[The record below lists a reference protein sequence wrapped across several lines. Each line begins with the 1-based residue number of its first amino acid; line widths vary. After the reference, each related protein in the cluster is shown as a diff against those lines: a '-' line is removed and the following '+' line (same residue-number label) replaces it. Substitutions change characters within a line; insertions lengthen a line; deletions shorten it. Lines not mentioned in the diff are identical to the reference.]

1 MTRRRQRNSGSG
13 KKTRSVRGG
22 ELNSDLKKTANNDI
36 ETLLGQ
42 YFRGEEDLDSTL
54 LAKYS
59 TIKLDEFTPI
69 YQNYSK
75 ISRTSDYL
83 NAFAKYGGIR
93 SDELDV
99 ISFSSTLNAVTTAL
113 GVASMSLIVSMQAAA
128 FAGNAGVVATIGTA
142 TAGTISSATTSVIT
156 AIGGATALGL
166 TATGLGLIVLFGLVS
181 TMVYVS
187 NLYLKEK
194 ELQELSRLIVGVC
207 EYIKNDAH
215 IIHMFYKDTG
225 TKLKPGAKL
234 ASLLKQLYNLMF
246 KTLSYFPEKYFYDAY
261 KNYLNTENVAVRM
274 VELNQVYNVYNTE
287 NNYLNCN
294 EQNIDILLQT
304 GNFLMYRYIFVRLCI
319 IDKQRYLIDSN
330 QPSQIQSGGDDLLG
344 TKNFATSLLGKGLS
358 SVSDTVSKF
367 GSNAATGI
375 TSLGSKIN
383 KIGTAVKDSTS
394 KAIDKIDIIS
404 PIYQRY
410 RKYFRPI
417 AEVEKEYNASITNVI
432 PSKAFVEQTVSAT
445 ANSSFLY
452 SGEQFRQLLGDYAI
466 MDTTYTMSVTKYVFD
481 FNTYLITNMGNSDEL
496 KKAVPSSVTDT
507 NQILAALV
515 GTKDSEGKITE
526 TPETNSLKEKIAVML
541 YPLLAEKVYK
551 DIFVVFNQKIRPQ
564 ITDTAVNTALL
575 ITNSAL
581 FSKLN
586 NPDAKDVAIPIMKP
600 ISKNDINVSIAQSD
614 TQPNTPPNSQPNT
627 P

>member
-287 NNYLNCN
+287 NNY
-294 EQNIDILLQT
+294 
-304 GNFLMYRYIFVRLCI
+304 F
-319 IDKQRYLIDSN
+319 
-330 QPSQIQSGGDDLLG
+330 
-344 TKNFATSLLGKGLS
+344 
-358 SVSDTVSKF
+358 
-367 GSNAATGI
+367 
-375 TSLGSKIN
+375 
-383 KIGTAVKDSTS
+383 
-394 KAIDKIDIIS
+394 
-404 PIYQRY
+404 
-410 RKYFRPI
+410 
-417 AEVEKEYNASITNVI
+417 
-432 PSKAFVEQTVSAT
+432 
-445 ANSSFLY
+445 
-452 SGEQFRQLLGDYAI
+452 
-466 MDTTYTMSVTKYVFD
+466 
-481 FNTYLITNMGNSDEL
+481 
-496 KKAVPSSVTDT
+496 
-507 NQILAALV
+507 
-515 GTKDSEGKITE
+515 
-526 TPETNSLKEKIAVML
+526 
-541 YPLLAEKVYK
+541 
-551 DIFVVFNQKIRPQ
+551 
-564 ITDTAVNTALL
+564 
-575 ITNSAL
+575 
-581 FSKLN
+581 
-586 NPDAKDVAIPIMKP
+586 
-600 ISKNDINVSIAQSD
+600 
-614 TQPNTPPNSQPNT
+614 
-627 P
+627 